1 MKYVEISS
9 NDFWKQ
15 VFCSSDNFIQP
26 VIIEN
31 SNFQHEIAIKIK
43 TPLHVAGCD
52 TIFMEDEI
60 VIVDIKKQK
69 LKEIMPLKQIKIIE
83 PINDIAIAL
92 TKVEEYNKKNHI
104 INLRKKF
111 NIDKKSRF

>member
-1 MKYVEISS
+1 MKYLEMSH
-9 NDFWKQ
+9 NDFFKQ
-15 VFCSSDNFIQP
+15 VFFNSEDIFQT

-31 SNFQHEIAIKIK
+31 IHFNQEIAVKIK
-43 TPLHVAGCD
+43 TPLHVENCD

-60 VIVDIKKQK
+60 VIVDIKKQI
-69 LKEIMPLKQIKIIE
+69 LKEVVLINKIKIIE
-83 PINDIAIAL
+83 EINDISLAL
-92 TKVEEYNKKNHI
+92 EKVNSYNKKNHI